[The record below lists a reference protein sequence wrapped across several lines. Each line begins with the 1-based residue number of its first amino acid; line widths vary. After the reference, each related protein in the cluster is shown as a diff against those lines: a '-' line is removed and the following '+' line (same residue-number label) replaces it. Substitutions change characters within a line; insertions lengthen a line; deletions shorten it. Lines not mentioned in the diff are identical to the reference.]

1 MEARRPELS
10 VSTDI
15 FAPIDKSMPKGIYKC
30 REFGKKATEVLNQV
44 EKVYKVYV
52 DIYLWLL

>member
-1 MEARRPELS
+1 MEARKPELS

-30 REFGKKATEVLNQV
+30 REFRKK
-44 EKVYKVYV
+44 
-52 DIYLWLL
+52 I